1 MADYLPPIEDM
12 RFLLSEVF
20 DFDRQ
25 MAELYP
31 DLGFDAELGTA
42 VLEEAGRFCAEVLAP
57 LNRPAD
63 EEGCRL
69 ENGVVVTPKGVREA
83 YEAFRNAGWPAVSGD
98 PEFGGQGL
106 PRAVQLLIDEM
117 ISASNMSF
125 GLFPGL
131 THGAVEALARH
142 ASAELK
148 AAYLPRMISGE
159 WTGVMALTEASAGTD
174 LGLLKTQAAPQGDG
188 GYRITGTKIFISSG
202 DQDFGGNIVHL
213 VLARLPD
220 APAGVKGISLFLVPK
235 FLPGQDGG
243 LGDRNAL
250 SVGALEHKMGI
261 HSQPT
266 CVMNYDG
273 ATGWLVG
280 EPHRGLAA
288 MFTMM
293 NNERLFVGVQ
303 GLGLAGG
310 AYQKAAAYAKER
322 LQGRSADGARGP
334 VPIIEH
340 PDVRRMLLTAR
351 AFVESGR
358 ALAVWTAMQM
368 DIAGRHPDPEARAE
382 AEGLLALLT
391 PVVKAA
397 FTDFGFEA
405 TVQAQQVFGG
415 HGYIREWGVEQYV
428 RDARIT
434 QIYEG
439 TNGVQAADLAGRKL
453 AMEGGRLP
461 ERFFALVAADLEA
474 ATGVE
479 GAAEIAAP
487 VISALEDLRA
497 VTRALQDR
505 ANDPAEIGAAASD
518 YLRLFALVALGWMWA
533 RIVCAAVRSENGA
546 RRAARLS
553 VARFF
558 VDRMLPQTLGL
569 AASIATGAA
578 PVMALDEAAF

>member
-1 MADYLPPIEDM
+1 MADYVPPIEDM

-20 DFDRQ
+20 DFDGL
-25 MAELYP
+25 MPELYP
-31 DLGFDAELGTA
+31 DLGFDSDLAAA
-42 VLEEAGRFCAEVLAP
+42 VLEEAGRFCSEVLAP

-69 ENGVVVTPKGVREA
+69 ENGVVVTPKGVAEA
-83 YEAFRNAGWPAVSGD
+83 YRAFREAGWPAVSGE

-117 ISASNMSF
+117 ISATNMSF

-131 THGAVEALARH
+131 THGAVEALSRH
-142 ASAELK
+142 ASDELK
-148 AAYLPRMISGE
+148 AAYLPKMISGE

-174 LGLLKTQAAPQGDG
+174 LGLLKTQASPQDDG
-188 GYRITGTKIFISSG
+188 SYKLTGTKIFISSG
-202 DQDFGGNIVHL
+202 DQDFGGNIIHL
-213 VLARLPD
+213 VLARLPG
-220 APAGVKGISLFLVPK
+220 APAGVKGISLFLAPK
-235 FLPGQDGG
+235 FLPGKNGEPIV
-243 LGDRNAL
+243 RNCL

-261 HSQPT
+261 HAQPT

-273 ATGWLVG
+273 AVGWLVG

-293 NNERLFVGVQ
+293 NNERLFVGIQ

-334 VPIIEH
+334 VAIVEH
-340 PDVRRMLLTAR
+340 PDVRRMLLGAR
-351 AFVESGR
+351 AFIESGR

-368 DIAGRHPDPEARAE
+368 DIAGRHSDPETRAA

-405 TVQAQQVFGG
+405 AVQAQQVFGG

-453 AMEGGRLP
+453 AMEGGKLP

-474 ATGVE
+474 AARVD
-479 GAAEIAAP
+479 GASEIATP
-487 VISALEDLRA
+487 VMAALEDLRA
-497 VTRALQDR
+497 TTRALQAR

-533 RIVCAAVRSENGA
+533 RIAEAAA
-546 RRAARLS
+546 RDAAGPRNAARLA

-558 VDRMLPQTLGL
+558 VDRLLPQTLGL
-569 AASIATGAA
+569 AASVAAGAA

>member
-1 MADYLPPIEDM
+1 MADYVPPIEDM

-31 DLGFDAELGTA
+31 DLGFDAELGAA
-42 VLEEAGRFCAEVLAP
+42 VLEEAGRFCSEVLAP

-83 YEAFRNAGWPAVSGD
+83 YEAFREAGWPAVSGD

-142 ASAELK
+142 ASPELK

-202 DQDFGGNIVHL
+202 DQDFGGNIIHL

-235 FLPGQDGG
+235 FLPNEDGG
-243 LGDRNAL
+243 LGERNNL

-261 HSQPT
+261 HAQPT

-273 ATGWLVG
+273 AVGWLVG

-303 GLGLAGG
+303 GLGLADG

-340 PDVRRMLLTAR
+340 PDVRRMLLSAR
-351 AFVESGR
+351 AFVESAR

-368 DIAGRHPDPEARAE
+368 DIAGRHPDPEVRAD

-474 ATGVE
+474 AARVE
-479 GAAEIAAP
+479 AAAGIAAP
-487 VISALEDLRA
+487 VLAALEDLRA
-497 VTRALQDR
+497 VTQALQSR
-505 ANDPAEIGAAASD
+505 SNHPAEIGAAASD
-518 YLRLFALVALGWMWA
+518 YLRLFALVALGWMWT
-533 RIVCAAVRSENGA
+533 RIAYAAVRGEDGP
-546 RRAARLS
+546 RRAARLA

-569 AASIATGAA
+569 AASIAAGSAL
-578 PVMALDEAAF
+578 VMALDEAAF